1 MKSEHLDAKRGPRG
15 SYTQMDAAK
24 KVVLESSLEGVPA
37 DWVFVRF
44 KDVDEYNRISYV
56 ELKRYRVAVFKDEE
70 RVYHE
75 CYRPLHPE
83 KDNTMSGANVIPGTH
98 LTPDLFADVASDV
111 YQLHTPVY
119 RVNEFAI
126 SLTSLPLVTTPY
138 PMPLR

>member
-56 ELKRYRVAVFKDEE
+56 EIGRAHV
-70 RVYHE
+70 
-75 CYRPLHPE
+75 
-83 KDNTMSGANVIPGTH
+83 
-98 LTPDLFADVASDV
+98 
-111 YQLHTPVY
+111 
-119 RVNEFAI
+119 
-126 SLTSLPLVTTPY
+126 
-138 PMPLR
+138 

>member
-1 MKSEHLDAKRGPRG
+1 MQNA
-15 SYTQMDAAK
+15 
-24 KVVLESSLEGVPA
+24 VLEVLIPKWMLPKKSFWKVR
-37 DWVFVRF
+37 WRVFQPIGCLF
-44 KDVDEYNRISYV
+44 
-56 ELKRYRVAVFKDEE
+56 AVFKDEE
-70 RVYHE
+70 GVYHE